1 MADTMQFDLVSPERS
16 LASLQATEVQ
26 IPGSDGDM
34 TAMPDHAPL
43 ITTLRPGILTVTAP
57 EGASRY
63 AVTGGFAEITASGT
77 SVLAEM
83 AMPADDVTQ
92 DILDT
97 MVRNAADARDNAAVE
112 QKDDMAKQLA
122 DIGALAT
129 ELGMSVT
136 LP

>member
-34 TAMPDHAPL
+34 TAMPDHSPL
-43 ITTLRPGILTVTAP
+43 ITTLRPGILTVTSS
-57 EGASRY
+57 EGESRY
-63 AVTGGFAEITASGT
+63 AVTGGFAELTASAT

-83 AMPADDVTQ
+83 AVPADEVTQ
-92 DILDT
+92 EILDT
-97 MVRNAADARDNAAVE
+97 MVKNAADARDNAPAE
-112 QKDDMAKQLA
+112 QLDDMSKQLA